1 MTWLP
6 VRPGLRDRIR
16 PATAATTAGVNE
28 VPQIVPGG
36 VDTSSTIW
44 QPGAV
49 RLTQG
54 PKLDQ
59 K

>member
-1 MTWLP
+1 MP
-6 VRPGLRDRIR
+6 
-16 PATAATTAGVNE
+16 ATTAGVND

-36 VDTSSTIW
+36 VEASSTIW
-44 QPGAV
+44 HPGAV